1 LPEPLRPGAVA
12 GIESLS
18 MSAAI
23 SKGNI
28 FPMHSF
34 IKMLIARQE
43 RRQRRRD
50 RLALILTGPLAF
62 VIILAGVA
70 IAAYAFGAPAISSA
84 EPPRTP
90 IECTAAG
97 GSIVYTHAMLP
108 NFGGPA
114 PDGSVREQIVG
125 WKCEF
130 SEKAVAQQAGK
141 LRR

>member
-1 LPEPLRPGAVA
+1 MD
-12 GIESLS
+12 SDFLS
-18 MSAAI
+18 
-23 SKGNI
+23 N
-28 FPMHSF
+28 
-34 IKMLIARQE
+34 LERRQKA
-43 RRQRRRD
+43 RQRRRTWMM
-50 RLALILTGPLAF
+50 ILTGPLAL
-62 VIILAGVA
+62 VLVLAAVA
-70 IAAYAFGAPAISSA
+70 IATVAFGAPAVSSV

-97 GSIVYTHAMLP
+97 GSIVYTYAMLP

-130 SEKAVAQQAGK
+130 SEKAIAQQAGK